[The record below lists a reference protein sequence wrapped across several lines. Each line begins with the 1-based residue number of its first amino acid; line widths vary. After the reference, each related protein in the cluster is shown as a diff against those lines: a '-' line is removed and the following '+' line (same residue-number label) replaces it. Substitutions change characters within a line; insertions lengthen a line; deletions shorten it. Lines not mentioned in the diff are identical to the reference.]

1 VTPAT
6 AGRGSLARWV
16 RNARPRSVVRW
27 GHIRSCGAAKPCRVM
42 VLLQTRAMEG
52 WANSNGSNQTSAS
65 RIRWNL
71 GSDGV
76 AIYIYIFF
84 LGMNFVMGLV
94 YVDETVLTVGVG
106 GFSVR
111 VVFC

>member
-1 VTPAT
+1 MTPAT
-6 AGRGSLARWV
+6 AGCGSSARCV
-16 RNARPRSVVRW
+16 RTARPRSVVRW
-27 GHIRSCGAAKPCRVM
+27 GHIQSCGAAKPCWVM

-76 AIYIYIFF
+76 AICFFFF